1 MEENNKIIRVV
12 GIDFGTSTSLIK
24 VKRYQNGEPLGDR
37 FLTSSV
43 TFGNGEADT
52 KAATI
57 VRRNADGTETCGR
70 DADEPVEGSETF
82 KDFKMHLESKD
93 PVKKKQA
100 EQLTERFLSYMHT
113 WYMQQSST
121 LGDVEDVE
129 QTIISYPV
137 KWKNET
143 RTFMEQAAKK
153 AGFQNVTSMDEAS
166 AALYTVLCQKAGEL
180 GKQGIL
186 RSGQTGYLLL
196 MDMGAGTTDLAFCRF
211 HVAENSTGIL
221 HTGDISN
228 EIIVT
233 WPEMGSHLTC
243 GGREIDR
250 VLEKYV
256 ADYLKGMKNN
266 GQSLSTEQA
275 EQVASA
281 NSAAKKWKEETV
293 SRELNDGK
301 KVVTCGYVA
310 PFSMMLGGTPFP
322 GFDRFK
328 FEQMISEHFLNFRQ
342 LLESGIQMAE
352 RKDKELAVNLL
363 DLAILTGGHC
373 NWYFAK
379 DMLDGTR
386 GGLYHSLL
394 SRVQSE
400 KQRVICMPHPQET
413 VSLGLVYSFLPFK
426 MESEDKVESELQ
438 PKSQPEQ
445 QPKPQPESQPKSE
458 PELKLDHQRILA
470 PSRYE
475 SAPLASQKEYYN
487 KFSQKILFIG
497 GEDIAVVK
505 PDGTVYCTA
514 QEEFHTGNLKNIDKL
529 IAVSYLEVFEMRT
542 YQIFI
547 AIDKRGYPSFDTN
560 IHNDRFKETIVPAR
574 KTRTCFVDFLRHGFP
589 QLTYL
594 IGLTYDGRIVE
605 LDGSETGRNLT
616 PFNDIVYMTGTWKC
630 ICFFRTDGTLWE
642 FNGIFSETDKHLYGD
657 VKEHEWSY
665 CHLKQFVMS
674 PENEWLYA
682 GLTKDGTIKA
692 CSAFSEAE
700 SWKKIFSISIGDN
713 HLIGLTIK
721 GNVKVCEYNYRPFM
735 GYPLYDYGVTGLYCV
750 WGKFIEAI
758 GDGRRSAAIRPNG
771 RVVYTTWGP
780 KMDRHGRV
788 KDYGYLGAPE
798 IECVKLF

>member
-1 MEENNKIIRVV
+1 MKKSNIIRVV

-24 VKRYQNGEPLGDR
+24 VKRYQDGEPLGDR
-37 FLTSSV
+37 FLTTSV

-52 KAATI
+52 KAVTI
-57 VRRNADGTETCGR
+57 VRKNADGTMTCGR
-70 DADEPVEGSETF
+70 DADEPVEGARIF
-82 KDFKMHLESKD
+82 KNFKVDLECENTEKREL
-93 PVKKKQA
+93 A
-100 EQLTERFLSYMHT
+100 RQLTESFLAYMFT
-113 WYMQQSST
+113 WYTQQSST
-121 LGDVEDVE
+121 LGSVEDEE

-143 RTFMEQAAKK
+143 RTFMEQAARK
-153 AGFQNVTSMDEAS
+153 AGFKNVTSMDEAS

-186 RSGQTGYLLL
+186 KSGQNGYLLL
-196 MDMGAGTTDLAFCRF
+196 VDMGAGTTDLAFCRF
-211 HVAENSTGIL
+211 QVAENPEGIL
-221 HTGDISN
+221 HAEDISN
-228 EIIVT
+228 EIIAT
-233 WPEMGSHLTC
+233 WPGEGSCLTC
-243 GGREIDR
+243 GGCEIDKA
-250 VLEKYV
+250 LETYV
-256 ADYLKGMKNN
+256 ADYLKGMKSN
-266 GQSLSTEQA
+266 GQSFSHEQA
-275 EQVASA
+275 EQIASA

-293 SRELNDGK
+293 SRDLNEGK
-301 KVVTCGYVA
+301 KVITCGYIA
-310 PFSMMLGGTPFP
+310 PFSMIFEGASFP
-322 GFDRFK
+322 GFDRFR
-328 FEQMISEHFLNFRQ
+328 FEQMISDHFLNFGQ
-342 LLESGIQMAE
+342 LLESGMQMVE
-352 RKDKELAVNLL
+352 MKDEELSRNHL
-363 DLAILTGGHC
+363 DLVILTGGHS

-386 GGLYHSLL
+386 GGLYHPLL
-394 SRVQSE
+394 IRAQSE
-400 KQRVICMPHPQET
+400 KQRVICLPNPQET
-413 VSLGLVYSFLPFK
+413 VSVGLVYSFLPFK
-426 MESEDKVESELQ
+426 MEAEESAEPELQ
-438 PKSQPEQ
+438 SESQPEQ
-445 QPKPQPESQPKSE
+445 EPKPQPESQPKSE
-458 PELKLDHQRILA
+458 PELKLDHQRISP
-470 PSRYE
+470 PSG
-475 SAPLASQKEYYN
+475 SVSVPLASQKEYYN

-505 PDGTVYCTA
+505 PNGTVYCTA
-514 QEEFHTGNLKNIDKL
+514 QEEFHTGNLKDIDKL
-529 IAVSYLEVFEMRT
+529 IAVSYLELLEMRT

-574 KTRTCFVDFLRHGFP
+574 KTRTRFVDFLRHGFP

-605 LDGSETGRNLT
+605 LDGSETGRSLT
-616 PFNDIVYMTGTWKC
+616 PFNDIVYMTGTWEC

-642 FNGIFSETDKHLYGD
+642 FNGSISETDKHLSGD

-700 SWKKIFSISIGDN
+700 SWKKISSISIGDN

-735 GYPLYDYGVTGLYCV
+735 WYPLYDYGVTGLYCV

-758 GDGRRSAAIRPNG
+758 ADGRRSAAIQSNG

-780 KMDRHGRV
+780 KMDRHGRI
-788 KDYGYLGAPE
+788 KDYGYLETSE
-798 IECVKLF
+798 IDCVKLF